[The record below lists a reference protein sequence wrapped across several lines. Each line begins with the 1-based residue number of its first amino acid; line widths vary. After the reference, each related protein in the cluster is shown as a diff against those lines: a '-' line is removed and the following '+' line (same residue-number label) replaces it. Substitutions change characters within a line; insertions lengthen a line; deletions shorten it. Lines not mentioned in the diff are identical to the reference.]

1 MELTAKHLRF
11 IYTIRGALKA
21 KTTTRQ
27 TILSRD
33 STLVIFTCFEFE
45 RFSHFPTQS
54 GTPKVRDHE
63 GYCSQMPRSL
73 PAATPQKIRGKTK
86 GNRSIRC
93 IPGGNEAIWDEEL
106 HNALIEGIC
115 F

>member
-1 MELTAKHLRF
+1 M
-11 IYTIRGALKA
+11 
-21 KTTTRQ
+21 
-27 TILSRD
+27 SRD
-33 STLVIFTCFEFE
+33 SMVVIFTCFEFE
-45 RFSHFPTQS
+45 VRTIQTVTDTFPLNLGHPS
-54 GTPKVRDHE
+54 KE

-73 PAATPQKIRGKTK
+73 TETIPQKTRGKTK

-106 HNALIEGIC
+106 HAALIEGIC